1 MKDAM
6 GHGSDGRGGSQ
17 PTFGK
22 RTPASGPS
30 NMPARGGS
38 NLRAPIQ
45 GNSSNADAAR
55 ALMGALKSTQ
65 APVHPAMAAGS
76 DRAAPGPRPDITEA
90 LQQRSYAGTTNFGD
104 SNWGRALK
112 KSGR

>member
-6 GHGSDGRGGSQ
+6 GHGSNGSGGSQ

-22 RTPASGPS
+22 KAPPLRRSYLSNGGRGPVRS
-30 NMPARGGS
+30 A
-38 NLRAPIQ
+38 IQ

-55 ALMGALKSTQ
+55 ALMGALKSTM
-65 APVHPAMAAGS
+65 APVHPSMEFGS

-90 LQQRSYAGTTNFGD
+90 LRQRSYAGTTNFGK
-104 SNWGRALK
+104 NNFGRALK
-112 KSGR
+112 KPGR